1 MDLLVCMSIAG
12 SIPVLL
18 CFLLFLIQ
26 RDSYNF
32 LWGRKLLLAGVFFFL
47 APVQLVRFLLP
58 MNILPEPVFSEET
71 QLYLSHSM
79 DFLPG
84 HGNEYVW
91 FPRWVS
97 VIILLWAGIVIIF
110 ALYQFIKYR
119 KIVRKI
125 NRSVFY
131 YVDEPEMELV
141 YYVVPDGSCGPCTVG
156 FFRQKIIIPESFTE
170 LENFSMV
177 YQHEYTHLKN
187 RDNLVKLLCLIVL
200 CIHWMNPAAYLL
212 LFLYRIT
219 AEAVCD
225 DAAVLGYSKD
235 IIKTYAMLLVTT
247 TPVREKLPVVWKNN
261 FSSEGKMI
269 KRRINYM
276 MKKRKNG
283 WMRKGIIAMVS
294 ALTIAASAGTVLAYE
309 PLQSSDESVSEIVS
323 DSDSVY
329 LGYEFDDCE
338 DSKYDWIASLDFSN
352 GDIFVYLDG
361 SQVQGDYNNSTKAL
375 CKHNMKDGHLY
386 RHESNGTGG
395 CTVKV
400 YTCQRCTR
408 CGYLANAKYQ
418 YTVTY
423 TKCPH

>member
-1 MDLLVCMSIAG
+1 MSIAG

-26 RDSYNF
+26 RDSYNYF
-32 LWGRKLLLAGVFFFL
+32 WGRKLLLAGVFFFL
-47 APVQLVRFLLP
+47 IPVQLVRFLLP

-84 HGNEYVW
+84 HGDEYVW

-97 VIILLWAGIVIIF
+97 VIILPWAGIVILF

-219 AEAVCD
+219 AEAVSD

-235 IIKTYAMLLVTT
+235 IVKTYAMLLVTT

-283 WMRKGIIAMVS
+283 W
-294 ALTIAASAGTVLAYE
+294 
-309 PLQSSDESVSEIVS
+309 
-323 DSDSVY
+323 
-329 LGYEFDDCE
+329 
-338 DSKYDWIASLDFSN
+338 
-352 GDIFVYLDG
+352 
-361 SQVQGDYNNSTKAL
+361 
-375 CKHNMKDGHLY
+375 
-386 RHESNGTGG
+386 
-395 CTVKV
+395 
-400 YTCQRCTR
+400 
-408 CGYLANAKYQ
+408 
-418 YTVTY
+418 
-423 TKCPH
+423 

>member
-1 MDLLVCMSIAG
+1 M
-12 SIPVLL
+12 L

-47 APVQLVRFLLP
+47 VPVQLVRFLLP

-84 HGNEYVW
+84 HGDEYVW

-97 VIILLWAGIVIIF
+97 IIVLMWAGIVIFF

-219 AEAVCD
+219 AEAVSD

-235 IIKTYAMLLVTT
+235 IVKTYAMLLVTT

-309 PLQSSDESVSEIVS
+309 PLQSSDVSVNDSLQDGDIDYLTYNVADAPLVDSFDFSVSDKI
-323 DSDSVY
+323 
-329 LGYEFDDCE
+329 F
-338 DSKYDWIASLDFSN
+338 ISLDGKQEPIFDSSSERALCRHNMVDGYMSTHASKSN
-352 GDIFVYLDG
+352 G
-361 SQVQGDYNNSTKAL
+361 
-375 CKHNMKDGHLY
+375 
-386 RHESNGTGG
+386 G
-395 CTVKV
+395 CVVKV

-408 CGYLANAKYQ
+408 CGYLANAVYQ

-423 TKCPH
+423 TKCPHK

>member
-1 MDLLVCMSIAG
+1 M
-12 SIPVLL
+12 
-18 CFLLFLIQ
+18 
-26 RDSYNF
+26 
-32 LWGRKLLLAGVFFFL
+32 LAGVFFFL
-47 APVQLVRFLLP
+47 IPVQLVRFLLP

-71 QLYLSHSM
+71 QLYLSHSV

-97 VIILLWAGIVIIF
+97 IIVLMWAGIVILF

-125 NRSVFY
+125 NQSVFY
-131 YVDEPEMELV
+131 YVDEPEMELI
-141 YYVVPDGSCGPCTVG
+141 YYVVPDGSCGSCTVG

-187 RDNLVKLLCLIVL
+187 CDNLVKLLCLIVL

-219 AEAVCD
+219 AEAVSD

-235 IIKTYAMLLVTT
+235 IVKTYAMLLVTT

-283 WMRKGIIAMVS
+283 WMRKGMIAMVS

-309 PLQSSDESVSEIVS
+309 PMQWSDGSVGESIVLDESDMSN
-323 DSDSVY
+323 
-329 LGYEFDDCE
+329 FDFLSGELND
-338 DSKYDWIASLDFSN
+338 IDFSKTDTVFVTEN
-352 GDIFVYLDG
+352 GIQIPIMDNDSSRV
-361 SQVQGDYNNSTKAL
+361 L
-375 CKHNMKDGHLY
+375 CKHNMVNGYLHN
-386 RHESNGTGG
+386 HTSNSSGG
-395 CTVKV
+395 CTVKT

-408 CGYLANAKYQ
+408 CGYLANAKY
-418 YTVTY
+418 YSTTNY
-423 TKCPH
+423 AKCPHK

>member
-1 MDLLVCMSIAG
+1 M
-12 SIPVLL
+12 L

-26 RDSYNF
+26 RDSYNYF
-32 LWGRKLLLAGVFFFL
+32 WGRKLLLTGVFFFL
-47 APVQLVRFLLP
+47 IPVQLVRFLLP
-58 MNILPEPVFSEET
+58 MNILPEPAFSEET

-84 HGNEYVW
+84 RGDEYMW

-97 VIILLWAGIVIIF
+97 IIVLLWAGIVILF

-131 YVDEPEMELV
+131 YVDEPEMELI

-235 IIKTYAMLLVTT
+235 IVKTYAMLLVTT

-309 PLQSSDESVSEIVS
+309 PLQSSDVSVNDSLQDGDIDYLTYNVADAPLVDSFDFSVSDKI
-323 DSDSVY
+323 
-329 LGYEFDDCE
+329 F
-338 DSKYDWIASLDFSN
+338 ISLDGKQEPIFDSSSERALCRHNMVDGYMSTHASKSN
-352 GDIFVYLDG
+352 G
-361 SQVQGDYNNSTKAL
+361 
-375 CKHNMKDGHLY
+375 
-386 RHESNGTGG
+386 G
-395 CTVKV
+395 CVVKV

-408 CGYLANAKYQ
+408 CGYLANAVYQ

-423 TKCPH
+423 TKCPHK

>member
-1 MDLLVCMSIAG
+1 M
-12 SIPVLL
+12 
-18 CFLLFLIQ
+18 
-26 RDSYNF
+26 
-32 LWGRKLLLAGVFFFL
+32 AGVFFFL

-58 MNILPEPVFSEET
+58 MDILPEPVFSEET

-84 HGNEYVW
+84 HGDEYVW
-91 FPRWVS
+91 FPRWIS
-97 VIILLWAGIVIIF
+97 VIILLWAGIVILF

-131 YVDEPEMELV
+131 YVDEPEMELI

-219 AEAVCD
+219 AEAVSD

-235 IIKTYAMLLVTT
+235 IVKTYAMLLVTT

-269 KRRINYM
+269 KRRIN
-276 MKKRKNG
+276 
-283 WMRKGIIAMVS
+283 
-294 ALTIAASAGTVLAYE
+294 
-309 PLQSSDESVSEIVS
+309 
-323 DSDSVY
+323 
-329 LGYEFDDCE
+329 
-338 DSKYDWIASLDFSN
+338 
-352 GDIFVYLDG
+352 
-361 SQVQGDYNNSTKAL
+361 
-375 CKHNMKDGHLY
+375 
-386 RHESNGTGG
+386 
-395 CTVKV
+395 
-400 YTCQRCTR
+400 
-408 CGYLANAKYQ
+408 
-418 YTVTY
+418 
-423 TKCPH
+423 

>member
-1 MDLLVCMSIAG
+1 MSIAG
-12 SIPVLL
+12 TIPVLL

-47 APVQLVRFLLP
+47 VPVQLMRFLLP

-84 HGNEYVW
+84 HGDEYVW
-91 FPRWVS
+91 FPRWIS
-97 VIILLWAGIVIIF
+97 VIILLWAGIVILF

-131 YVDEPEMELV
+131 YVDEPKMELV

-235 IIKTYAMLLVTT
+235 IVKTYAMLLVTT

-283 WMRKGIIAMVS
+283 WMRKGIMVMVS

-309 PLQSSDESVSEIVS
+309 PLQSSDVSVNDSLQDGDIDYLTYNVADVPLVDSFDFSVSDKI
-323 DSDSVY
+323 
-329 LGYEFDDCE
+329 F
-338 DSKYDWIASLDFSN
+338 ISLDGKQEPIFDSSSERALCRHNMVDGYMSTHASKSN
-352 GDIFVYLDG
+352 G
-361 SQVQGDYNNSTKAL
+361 
-375 CKHNMKDGHLY
+375 
-386 RHESNGTGG
+386 G
-395 CTVKV
+395 CVVKT

-408 CGYLANAKYQ
+408 CGYLANAKY
-418 YTVTY
+418 YSTTNY
-423 TKCPH
+423 AKCPHK

>member
-1 MDLLVCMSIAG
+1 M
-12 SIPVLL
+12 L

-47 APVQLVRFLLP
+47 VPVQLVRFLLP
-58 MNILPEPVFSEET
+58 MNILPESVFSEET

-84 HGNEYVW
+84 HGDEYVW

-97 VIILLWAGIVIIF
+97 AIILLWAGIVILF

-219 AEAVCD
+219 SEAVSD

-235 IIKTYAMLLVTT
+235 IVKTYAMLLVTT

-309 PLQSSDESVSEIVS
+309 QMQWSDGSVGESIVLDESDMSN
-323 DSDSVY
+323 
-329 LGYEFDDCE
+329 FDFLSGELND
-338 DSKYDWIASLDFSN
+338 IDFSKTDTVFVTEN
-352 GDIFVYLDG
+352 GIQIPIMDNDSSRV
-361 SQVQGDYNNSTKAL
+361 L
-375 CKHNMKDGHLY
+375 CKHNMVNGYLHN
-386 RHESNGTGG
+386 HTSNSSGG
-395 CTVKV
+395 CTVKT

-408 CGYLANAKYQ
+408 CGYLANAKY
-418 YTVTY
+418 YSTTNY
-423 TKCPH
+423 AKCPHK

>member
-1 MDLLVCMSIAG
+1 MSIAG

-47 APVQLVRFLLP
+47 VPVQLVRFLLP
-58 MNILPEPVFSEET
+58 MDILPEPVFSEET

-84 HGNEYVW
+84 HGDEYVW

-97 VIILLWAGIVIIF
+97 VIVLLWAGIVIIF
-110 ALYQFIKYR
+110 ALYQLIKYR

-235 IIKTYAMLLVTT
+235 IVKTYAMLLVTT

-309 PLQSSDESVSEIVS
+309 PMQWSDGSFEPI
-323 DSDSVY
+323 
-329 LGYEFDDCE
+329 
-338 DSKYDWIASLDFSN
+338 IASDVPDFSN
-352 GDIFVYLDG
+352 YDVIDVIVNQFDFSKSDKIFVDKNG
-361 SQVQGDYNNSTKAL
+361 NQTEIEEENIPRVL
-375 CKHNMKDGHLY
+375 CKHNMVDGY
-386 RHESNGTGG
+386 FSNHMSNSSGG
-395 CTVKV
+395 CTVKT

-408 CGYLANAKYQ
+408 CGYLANAKY
-418 YTVTY
+418 YSTTNY
-423 TKCPH
+423 AKCPHK

>member
-1 MDLLVCMSIAG
+1 MSIAG

-26 RDSYNF
+26 RDSYNYF
-32 LWGRKLLLAGVFFFL
+32 WGRKLLLTGVFFFL
-47 APVQLVRFLLP
+47 IPVQLVRFLLP
-58 MNILPEPVFSEET
+58 MNILLEPAFSEET

-84 HGNEYVW
+84 HGDEYVW
-91 FPRWVS
+91 FPRWIS
-97 VIILLWAGIVIIF
+97 VIILLWAGIVILF

-131 YVDEPEMELV
+131 YVDEPEMELI

-225 DAAVLGYSKD
+225 DVAVLGYSKD
-235 IIKTYAMLLVTT
+235 IVKTYAMLLVTT

-283 WMRKGIIAMVS
+283 WMRKGMIAMVS

-309 PLQSSDESVSEIVS
+309 PMQWSDGSVGESVVLDESDMSN
-323 DSDSVY
+323 
-329 LGYEFDDCE
+329 FDFLSGELND
-338 DSKYDWIASLDFSN
+338 IDFSKTDTVFVTEN
-352 GDIFVYLDG
+352 GIQIPIMDNDSSRV
-361 SQVQGDYNNSTKAL
+361 L
-375 CKHNMKDGHLY
+375 CKHNMVNGYLHN
-386 RHESNGTGG
+386 HTSNSSGG
-395 CTVKV
+395 CTVKT

-408 CGYLANAKYQ
+408 CGYLANAKY
-418 YTVTY
+418 YSTTNY
-423 TKCPH
+423 AKCPHK

>member
-1 MDLLVCMSIAG
+1 M
-12 SIPVLL
+12 L

-26 RDSYNF
+26 RDSYNYF
-32 LWGRKLLLAGVFFFL
+32 WGRKLLLTGVLFFL
-47 APVQLVRFLLP
+47 IPVQLVRFLLP
-58 MNILPEPVFSEET
+58 MNILPEPAFSEET

-84 HGNEYVW
+84 RGDEYMW

-97 VIILLWAGIVIIF
+97 AIVLLWAGIVILF

-235 IIKTYAMLLVTT
+235 IVKTYAMLLVTT

-283 WMRKGIIAMVS
+283 WMRKGIMAMVS
-294 ALTIAASAGTVLAYE
+294 VLTIAASAGTVLAYE
-309 PLQSSDESVSEIVS
+309 PMQSSDGSFETIIDM
-323 DSDSVY
+323 DSPDYSN
-329 LGYEFDDCE
+329 
-338 DSKYDWIASLDFSN
+338 YDLIDVMIDNFDFSESD
-352 GDIFVYLDG
+352 DIFVFKNG
-361 SQVQGDYNNSTKAL
+361 TQINIENENVSRAL
-375 CKHNMKDGHLY
+375 CKHNMVDGY
-386 RHESNGTGG
+386 FSNHMSNSSGG

-408 CGYLANAKYQ
+408 CGYLANAKY
-418 YTVTY
+418 YATHSY
-423 TKCPH
+423 AKCPHK

>member
-1 MDLLVCMSIAG
+1 MSIAG

-32 LWGRKLLLAGVFFFL
+32 LWGRKLLLTGVFFFL
-47 APVQLVRFLLP
+47 IPVQLVRFLLP

-71 QLYLSHSM
+71 QLYLFHSM

-84 HGNEYVW
+84 HGDEYVW
-91 FPRWVS
+91 FPRWIS
-97 VIILLWAGIVIIF
+97 VIILLWAGIVILF

-131 YVDEPEMELV
+131 YVDEPEMELI

-219 AEAVCD
+219 AEAVSD

-235 IIKTYAMLLVTT
+235 IVKTYAMLLVTT

-283 WMRKGIIAMVS
+283 WMRKGIVAMVS

-309 PLQSSDESVSEIVS
+309 PMQWSDGSFETIISSDVP
-323 DSDSVY
+323 
-329 LGYEFDDCE
+329 
-338 DSKYDWIASLDFSN
+338 DFSN
-352 GDIFVYLDG
+352 YDVIDAIVNQFDFSNSDKIFVDKNG
-361 SQVQGDYNNSTKAL
+361 NQTEIEEENVPRVL
-375 CKHNMKDGHLY
+375 CKHNMVDGY
-386 RHESNGTGG
+386 FSNHMSNKSGG
-395 CTVKV
+395 CTVKT

-408 CGYLANAKYQ
+408 CGYLANAKY
-418 YTVTY
+418 YSTTNY
-423 TKCPH
+423 AKCPHK

>member
-1 MDLLVCMSIAG
+1 M
-12 SIPVLL
+12 L

-32 LWGRKLLLAGVFFFL
+32 LWGRKLLLTGVFFFL
-47 APVQLVRFLLP
+47 VPVQLMRFLLP

-84 HGNEYVW
+84 HGDEYVW
-91 FPRWVS
+91 FPRWIS
-97 VIILLWAGIVIIF
+97 VIILLWAGIVILF

-131 YVDEPEMELV
+131 YVDEPKMELV

-235 IIKTYAMLLVTT
+235 IVKTYAMLLVTT

-283 WMRKGIIAMVS
+283 WMRKGIMVMVS

-309 PLQSSDESVSEIVS
+309 PLQSSDVSVNDSLQDGDIDYLTYNVADVPLVDSFDFSVSDKI
-323 DSDSVY
+323 
-329 LGYEFDDCE
+329 F
-338 DSKYDWIASLDFSN
+338 ISLDGKQEPIFDSSSERALCRHNMVDGYMSTHASKSN
-352 GDIFVYLDG
+352 G
-361 SQVQGDYNNSTKAL
+361 
-375 CKHNMKDGHLY
+375 
-386 RHESNGTGG
+386 G
-395 CTVKV
+395 CVVKT

-408 CGYLANAKYQ
+408 CGYLANAKY
-418 YTVTY
+418 YSTTNY
-423 TKCPH
+423 AKCPHK

>member
-1 MDLLVCMSIAG
+1 M
-12 SIPVLL
+12 
-18 CFLLFLIQ
+18 
-26 RDSYNF
+26 
-32 LWGRKLLLAGVFFFL
+32 AGVFFFL

-58 MNILPEPVFSEET
+58 MNILPEPAFSEET

-84 HGNEYVW
+84 RGDEYVW

-97 VIILLWAGIVIIF
+97 AIILLWAGIVILF

-131 YVDEPEMELV
+131 YVDEPEMELI

-219 AEAVCD
+219 AEAVSD

-235 IIKTYAMLLVTT
+235 IVKTYAMLLVTT

-309 PLQSSDESVSEIVS
+309 PLQSSDVSVNDSLQDGDIDYLTYNVADAPLVDSFDFSVSDKI
-323 DSDSVY
+323 
-329 LGYEFDDCE
+329 F
-338 DSKYDWIASLDFSN
+338 ISLDGKQEPIFDSSSERALCRHNMVDGYMSTHASKSN
-352 GDIFVYLDG
+352 G
-361 SQVQGDYNNSTKAL
+361 
-375 CKHNMKDGHLY
+375 
-386 RHESNGTGG
+386 G
-395 CTVKV
+395 CVVKV

-408 CGYLANAKYQ
+408 CGYLANAVYQ

-423 TKCPH
+423 TKCPHK

>member
-1 MDLLVCMSIAG
+1 MSIAG

-47 APVQLVRFLLP
+47 IPVQLVRFLLP

-84 HGNEYVW
+84 HGDEYVW

-97 VIILLWAGIVIIF
+97 VIILLWAGIVILF

-131 YVDEPEMELV
+131 YVDEPEMELI

-235 IIKTYAMLLVTT
+235 IVKTYAMLLVTT

-309 PLQSSDESVSEIVS
+309 PMQWSDYNVSTIVTANNFDSSNFNTMGELIND
-323 DSDSVY
+323 
-329 LGYEFDDCE
+329 
-338 DSKYDWIASLDFSN
+338 LDFSISDTVFMMEN
-352 GDIFVYLDG
+352 GEQFPIKDSV
-361 SQVQGDYNNSTKAL
+361 STRVL
-375 CKHNMKDGHLY
+375 CKHNMV
-386 RHESNGTGG
+386 NGYLNNHKKNSSGGG
-395 CTVKV
+395 CTVV
-400 YTCQRCTR
+400 TYTCQRCTR
-408 CGYLANAKYQ
+408 CGYLANAKY
-418 YTVTY
+418 YSTTKY
-423 TKCPH
+423 AKCPH

>member
-1 MDLLVCMSIAG
+1 MSIAG

-47 APVQLVRFLLP
+47 IPVQLVRFLLP

-84 HGNEYVW
+84 HGDEYVW

-97 VIILLWAGIVIIF
+97 VIILLWAGIVILF

-131 YVDEPEMELV
+131 YVDEPEMELI

-212 LFLYRIT
+212 LFPYRIT
-219 AEAVCD
+219 AEAVSD

-235 IIKTYAMLLVTT
+235 IVKTYAMLLVTT

-283 WMRKGIIAMVS
+283 WMRKGMIAMVS

-309 PLQSSDESVSEIVS
+309 PMQWSDGSVGESIVLDESDMSN
-323 DSDSVY
+323 
-329 LGYEFDDCE
+329 FDFLSGELND
-338 DSKYDWIASLDFSN
+338 IDFSKTDTVFVTEN
-352 GDIFVYLDG
+352 GIQIPIMDNDSSRV
-361 SQVQGDYNNSTKAL
+361 L
-375 CKHNMKDGHLY
+375 CKHNMVNGYLHN
-386 RHESNGTGG
+386 HTSNSSGG
-395 CTVKV
+395 CTVKT

-408 CGYLANAKYQ
+408 CGYLANAKY
-418 YTVTY
+418 YSTTNY
-423 TKCPH
+423 AKCPHK